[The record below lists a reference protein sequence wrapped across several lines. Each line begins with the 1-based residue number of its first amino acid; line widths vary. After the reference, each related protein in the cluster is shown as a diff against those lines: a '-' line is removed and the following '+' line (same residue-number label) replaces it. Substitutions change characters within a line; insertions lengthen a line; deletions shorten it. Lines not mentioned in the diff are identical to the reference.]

1 MTTNKGTPSMG
12 GGGGGG
18 RVVDAKRNGPMKGK
32 ITVLQS
38 LHRLPQQT

>member
-1 MTTNKGTPSMG
+1 MTTNKGTPSM
-12 GGGGGG
+12 GGGGG

-32 ITVLQS
+32 VTVLQS